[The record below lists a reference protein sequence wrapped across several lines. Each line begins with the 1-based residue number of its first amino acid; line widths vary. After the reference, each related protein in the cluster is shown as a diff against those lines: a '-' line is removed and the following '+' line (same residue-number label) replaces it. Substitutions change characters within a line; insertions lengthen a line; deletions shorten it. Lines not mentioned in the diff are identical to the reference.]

1 MDVLGA
7 LGWVAVGVLIGGF
20 IGFVAGRQT
29 ANNLSSDTFSA
40 MIESGILLVKTD
52 DGWIGEQPAF
62 DELVRRYLLKNDHP
76 TDHTATDSVT
86 AKVTNLVVDKYVPL
100 TGWDRIADKPADNN
114 ADNMTDNCKDES
126 EQVGR

>member
-29 ANNLSSDTFSA
+29 SNNLSSDTFAA
-40 MIESGILLVKTD
+40 MIASGILLVKTD

-62 DELVRRYLLKNDHP
+62 DELVRRYLLK
-76 TDHTATDSVT
+76 
-86 AKVTNLVVDKYVPL
+86 K
-100 TGWDRIADKPADNN
+100 GKPADNN